1 VTLELRAT
9 GLRGRNPNGYVV
21 AQIAGLDVPFISIT
35 ASTTDPGVDLVQI
48 GPLPQSLAGSGL
60 VDVLLA
66 VDGVSANPVSIY
78 ID

>member
-1 VTLELRAT
+1 
-9 GLRGRNPNGYVV
+9 
-21 AQIAGLDVPFISIT
+21 VPLISIT
-35 ASTTDPGVDLVQI
+35 ASTTDVGVDLVLI

-60 VDVLLA
+60 VNVLLA